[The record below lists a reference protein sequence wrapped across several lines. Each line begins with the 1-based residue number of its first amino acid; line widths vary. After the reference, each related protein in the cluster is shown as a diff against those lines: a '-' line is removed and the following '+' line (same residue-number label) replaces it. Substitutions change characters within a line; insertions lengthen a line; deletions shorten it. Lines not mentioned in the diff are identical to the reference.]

1 MCSPQEPGG
10 GTPTCQLQCACPQ
23 LWWLPRWC
31 CLQLGYLLGLGDRH
45 LDNILLD
52 TRSGEVVHID
62 YNIIFDRGLQ
72 LRVPE
77 IVPFRL
83 TPMLQVR
90 PAFISPHQACTSC

>member
-1 MCSPQEPGG
+1 M
-10 GTPTCQLQCACPQ
+10 
-23 LWWLPRWC
+23 
-31 CLQLGYLLGLGDRH
+31 GYLLGLGDRH

-90 PAFISPHQACTSC
+90 PAFTTPRQTCACS